1 VDAHQPLVLAAICHC
16 CWRPLL
22 TGASPEDIALARRQ
36 SETVQT
42 DTPPRTDSG
51 KRQEHCGR
59 SVSLGPAR
67 RRGGLPRRGEE
78 RSVGTPASASGSAGL
93 QSIGDTP
100 AHRDERGLRERFE
113 REVVPR
119 RESLYHHAFRLTRN
133 HDDAEDLLQDALV
146 RAYASFHQFR
156 QGTYLNAWLNRILT
170 NTYINGYRKKQR
182 RPKECATAEFTDEQL
197 SEIAQRGATGL
208 RSAEEQALDSLPNKK
223 LRAAMLALPDEFRL
237 AVYYADIA
245 GLSCQQ
251 IAEIMGTPMGTVG
264 SRIHRGRRQL
274 RFLLASYA
282 DAVA

>member
-1 VDAHQPLVLAAICHC
+1 
-16 CWRPLL
+16 
-22 TGASPEDIALARRQ
+22 
-36 SETVQT
+36 
-42 DTPPRTDSG
+42 
-51 KRQEHCGR
+51 
-59 SVSLGPAR
+59 VSFGPAR

-78 RSVGTPASASGSAGL
+78 RSVGIPVPAAGSAGL

-100 AHRDERGLRERFE
+100 AHNGERSLRERFE
-113 REVVPR
+113 HDVVPL
-119 RESLYHHAFRLTRN
+119 RESLYRHAFRLTGNR
-133 HDDAEDLLQDALV
+133 DDAEDLLQDTLIG
-146 RAYASFHQFR
+146 AYASFYQFR

-170 NTYINGYRKKQR
+170 NTFINGYRKKQR

-197 SEIAQRGATGL
+197 SEIAHRGATGL

-223 LRAAMLALPDEFRL
+223 IRAAMLELPDEFRL

-245 GLSCQQ
+245 GMSCQE